1 MKVMQRDFWRAVEAH
16 RNDGRSRAHRRVAD
30 QLTIFPSA
38 GAHRTRQDR
47 IESDRDSPGK
57 ADLAAMGMAA
67 QEEIEVG
74 TGSLPIYFWRV
85 GDQNRKLVVRYCGRC
100 HLNGVHSIAMCALDL

>member
-47 IESDRDSPGK
+47 IECDRDSPRK

-74 TGSLPIYFWRV
+74 TGSLPLYFWRV
-85 GDQNRKLVVRYCGRC
+85 
-100 HLNGVHSIAMCALDL
+100 